1 MKSEELKVVE
11 EETPAE
17 TLDLVVVEKSVGY
30 LQTNIRGLELYVE
43 NKLKEYTPEKF
54 KGDADLAKKKR
65 AELNNAKKVLQ
76 QKRIE
81 IIKECMKPYT
91 DFEDRCKVLEK
102 AIDSASGELD
112 EIVKLK
118 EQEEKDKKRKQ
129 IELFWLTKD
138 FDLFPLEKIFN
149 PKWLNKTYKESDILD
164 EMDKRI
170 AKTYKDLK
178 TLETYSD
185 MYCIGADEVKA
196 HYLMNLDVEE
206 TISYCDELQRQKE
219 VAQKEAKER
228 AEREHAEIIGKQKE
242 ELWKEESNFD
252 RETEIKDLASEALA
266 SSSGTAVAPKV
277 RNMYTFTVKAYED
290 EVLKIKGELNKLGIE
305 FTVEELSF

>member
-1 MKSEELKVVE
+1 MKSEELKIVE
-11 EETPAE
+11 EETPSE

-65 AELNNAKKVLQ
+65 AELNNAKNVLQ

-91 DFEDRCKVLEK
+91 DFEDRCKALEK
-102 AIDSASGELD
+102 SIDSASSELD
-112 EIVKLK
+112 KIVKLK

-129 IELFWLTKD
+129 IELFWQTKD
-138 FDLFPLEKIFN
+138 FDLYPLEKIFN
-149 PKWLNKTYKESDILD
+149 PKWLNKTFKEFDILD
-164 EMDKRI
+164 EMDKQI
-170 AKTYKDLK
+170 EKTYKDLK
-178 TLETYSD
+178 TLETYAK
-185 MYCIGADEVKA
+185 MYELKADDVKA

-228 AEREHAEIIGKQKE
+228 AEREHAEIVGKQKE
-242 ELWKEESNFD
+242 EFWKEESNFE
-252 RETEIKDLASEALA
+252 RTTEIKDLASEAIA
-266 SSSGTAVAPKV
+266 SATGTSVATKV
-277 RNMYTFTVKAYED
+277 RNMYTFTVKAYDD
-290 EVLKIKGELNKLGIE
+290 EVLKIKGELNRLGIE

>member
-11 EETPAE
+11 EETPSE

-65 AELNNAKKVLQ
+65 TELNNAKKVLQ

-81 IIKECMKPYT
+81 IINECMKPYA
-91 DFEDRCKVLEK
+91 DFEDRCKALEK
-102 AIDSASGELD
+102 SIDSASGGLD

-196 HYLMNLDVEE
+196 HYLMSLDVEE

-252 RETEIKDLASEALA
+252 RETEVKDLASEALA
-266 SSSGTAVAPKV
+266 SATGTSVAPKV
-277 RNMYTFTVKAYED
+277 RNMYTFTVKAYDD

>member
-1 MKSEELKVVE
+1 MKSEELKIVE

-91 DFEDRCKVLEK
+91 DFEDRCKALEK

-112 EIVKLK
+112 DIVKLK
-118 EQEEKDKKRKQ
+118 EQEEGEKKRKQ
-129 IELFWLTKD
+129 IELFWQTKD
-138 FDLFPLEKIFN
+138 FDLFPLEKIWN
-149 PKWLNKTYKESDILD
+149 PKWLNKTFKESDILD

-185 MYCIGADEVKA
+185 MYCIEADEVKA

-219 VAQKEAKER
+219 IAQKEAKER
-228 AEREHAEIIGKQKE
+228 AEREHAEIIGKQKD
-242 ELWKEESNFD
+242 ELWKEESNFE
-252 RETEIKDLASEALA
+252 RNSEISDLASQAIA
-266 SSSGTAVAPKV
+266 SASGTEVAPKV
-277 RNMYTFTVKAYED
+277 RSMFTITVKAYEE
-290 EVLKIKGELNKLGIE
+290 EVMKIKAELNKLGIE

>member
-1 MKSEELKVVE
+1 MNTDELKVVE
-11 EETPAE
+11 EETPSE

-30 LQTNIRGLELYVE
+30 LRTNIRGLELYVE

-54 KGDADLAKKKR
+54 EGDADLAKKKR

-91 DFEDRCKVLEK
+91 DFEDRCKALEK
-102 AIDSASGELD
+102 AIDSASSGLD
-112 EIVKLK
+112 KIVKLK
-118 EQEEKDKKRKQ
+118 EQEEDEKKRKQ
-129 IELFWLTKD
+129 IELFWQTKD
-138 FDLFPLEKIFN
+138 FDLFPLEKIWN
-149 PKWLNKTYKESDILD
+149 PKWLNKTFKESDILD

-185 MYCIGADEVKA
+185 MYCIEADDVKA

-219 VAQKEAKER
+219 IAQKEARER

-242 ELWKEESNFD
+242 ELWKEESNFE
-252 RETEIKDLASEALA
+252 RNSEIKDLASQAIA
-266 SSSGTAVAPKV
+266 SASGTEVAPKV
-277 RNMYTFTVKAYED
+277 RSMFTITVKAYEE
-290 EVLKIKGELNKLGIE
+290 EVLKIKAELNKLGIE

>member
-1 MKSEELKVVE
+1 MKPEELKIVE

-17 TLDLVVVEKSVGY
+17 TLDLVIVEKSVGY

-65 AELNNAKKVLQ
+65 AELNKAKDILNE
-76 QKRIE
+76 KRKA
-81 IIKECMKPYT
+81 IIKECMKP
-91 DFEDRCKVLEK
+91 FEDFDERCKSLVK
-102 AIDSASGELD
+102 QIDSASGSLD

-129 IELFWLTKD
+129 IERFWQSKN

-149 PKWLNKTYKESDILD
+149 QKWLNKTYKESDILD
-164 EMDKRI
+164 DMDKRI
-170 AKTYKDLK
+170 EKTYKDLK

-185 MYCIGADEVKA
+185 MYGIKADDVKA

-206 TISYCDELQRQKE
+206 TVSYCDELQRQKE
-219 VAQKEAKER
+219 IAQREAKER
-228 AEREHAEIIGKQKE
+228 AEREHEKAVGKQKE
-242 ELWKEESNFD
+242 DLWIEECNYERKTQID
-252 RETEIKDLASEALA
+252 NLAEEALA
-266 SSSGTAVAPKV
+266 ECEGTEIAPKT
-277 RNMYTFTVKAYED
+277 RKMYTITVKAFDED
-290 EVLKIKGELNKLGIE
+290 LIRIKGELNKLDIE
-305 FTVEELSF
+305 FTVEELLF

>member
-1 MKSEELKVVE
+1 MKSEELKILE

-17 TLDLVVVEKSVGY
+17 TLDLVVVRKSVGY

-54 KGDADLAKKKR
+54 EGDADLAKKKR

-91 DFEDRCKVLEK
+91 DFEDRCKALEK
-102 AIDSASGELD
+102 AIDSASSGLD
-112 EIVKLK
+112 KIVKLK
-118 EQEEKDKKRKQ
+118 EQEEDEKKRKQ
-129 IELFWLTKD
+129 IELFWQTKD
-138 FDLFPLEKIFN
+138 FDLFPLEKIWN
-149 PKWLNKTYKESDILD
+149 PKWLNKTFKESDILD

-185 MYCIGADEVKA
+185 MYCIEADDVKA

-219 VAQKEAKER
+219 IAQKEAKER
-228 AEREHAEIIGKQKE
+228 AEREHSETVGKQKE
-242 ELWKEESNFD
+242 ELWKEECNFE
-252 RETEIKDLASEALA
+252 RESEIKNLAEKALA
-266 SSSGTAVAPKV
+266 SSAGTTVAPKV
-277 RNMYTFTVKAYED
+277 RSMFTITVKAYD
-290 EVLKIKGELNKLGIE
+290 EEMFKIKRELNNLGIE

>member
-1 MKSEELKVVE
+1 MKSEDLKVVE

-43 NKLKEYTPEKF
+43 NKLQEYTPEKF
-54 KGDADLAKKKR
+54 KGNADLAKKKR
-65 AELNNAKKVLQ
+65 TELNNAKDVLTK
-76 QKRIE
+76 KRIE
-81 IIKECMKPYT
+81 IIKECMKPYS
-91 DFEDRCKVLEK
+91 DFEERCKALEK
-102 AIDSASGELD
+102 AIDSASEGLG
-112 EIVKLK
+112 EIVKLR

-129 IELFWLTKD
+129 IELFWQTKD

-219 VAQKEAKER
+219 IAQKEAKER
-228 AEREHAEIIGKQKE
+228 AEREHSEIIGKQKDE
-242 ELWKEESNFD
+242 YWQEASNF
-252 RETEIKDLASEALA
+252 ENNQEIKSLADEALA
-266 SSSGTAVAPKV
+266 SVSGTSVAPKE
-277 RNMYTFTVKAYED
+277 RRMFTITVKAFDED
-290 EVLKIKGELNKLGIE
+290 MLKIKSALNALGIE